1 VTERGRLRIRIL
13 GRLDAWDGDVEIDLG
28 GRRQRAVLAVLILA
42 RGEIVPAERVAYC
55 VWGDD
60 PPANVS
66 GAVQSYVS
74 HLRRRLQPD
83 GAPRSRGGL
92 IVSEGAGYAL
102 RLPAD
107 AVDAWRFEQL
117 LRDAAEADGD
127 ARRAAATLAEA
138 VELWHG
144 PALSEYAGEPWAEAE
159 IARLTELRAV
169 ARERLLAARLDRGE
183 AALLVP
189 ELEALVADDP
199 LREERW
205 RLLVLALYRAQR
217 QADAL
222 AALRRARTLLADE
235 LGIDPGPALRSLES
249 EVLAQSPAL
258 VGSIQTLVPPVER
271 AAPEPPASGARSD
284 LVDRDMKPSPLAS
297 GARSDLVDRDM
308 KPSPLASGARS
319 DLVDRDGELDAIRA
333 AVADLAAGA
342 SQLLLIEGPPGVG
355 KTRLLAEARRLAL
368 EQGLPVLGARGS
380 QLERTFGFGAV
391 RQLFEPVLVDPA
403 RRERLLAGAAGSARG
418 VFDVLD
424 EPAEGTFAVLHGL
437 YWLTAGLAS
446 EQPLVLT
453 IDDLQWCDTG
463 SLRYVGYL
471 SRRLD
476 GLPLLIVATVR
487 TGEPHE
493 DDELLAELLLD
504 PSTTLV
510 RPRPLTRE
518 GTAELIRRRLGDPAP
533 LFVTACHTTTAGNPL
548 LLRQLM
554 RALEADRVRPDAAH
568 ADRVMACGSRAI
580 ASMVLVRLRRLPAE
594 ATAVARAVAVLGE
607 GAELPTVAELASLD
621 EIATAAGLADLARA
635 EILRDEDPVGFVH
648 PLVRDAVY
656 RAVPGA
662 ERALAHE
669 RAARVLRRHGAAA
682 EQVGAH
688 LLLAPARADADSV
701 SVLRE
706 AARTAAAR
714 GASENAVTYL
724 RRALAEPAEGSARL
738 DVLRALGLLEIL
750 VDGPAG
756 LEHLGAAYDLVTEPP
771 DRAELAGMIAW
782 THVFTSSPGIA
793 SAFAREARA
802 SLPDDLVDARQGLLA
817 LERIG
822 GFMHGLD
829 PAVWQA
835 GADPVVQGDGHGARM
850 LAATL
855 SWEATCAGTDRDRA
869 VELARFALHEDK
881 LLAVDSGLF
890 WVVAAN
896 ARMIADDDPGDFWER
911 ARAQAHA
918 RGSLFTALSVN
929 LWQGLW
935 QWRRGELAEA
945 VASFEA
951 MLEQERMWGGS
962 GTGRDYASAFLVAAH
977 LDRGDLAAAREVGE
991 GALAGTPAGEGGRLV
1006 RHAVARLRLM
1016 EGAWAQALA
1025 LLDPVADLSGGTNPA
1040 WNTVRALRA
1049 AALAGLG
1056 RREEALELQSQEVA
1070 LLRQWGAPSFL
1081 GAGLRRLGELAGT
1094 PGVEHLREAV
1104 AVLAATTAE
1113 LEKARAELA
1122 LGRSPDVPDAEAV
1135 PLLASASARARRCG
1149 AQRVFADACA
1159 ALKRRGQAVDEEAC
1173 DEPTPVS
1180 LTVRRILDLAGA
1192 GLGVHEVAQRL
1203 FLTPGTVREALAAH
1217 DHSSP
1222 AQVGRERVR
1231 T

>member
-1 VTERGRLRIRIL
+1 VAERGRLRIRIL
-13 GRLDAWDGDVEIDLG
+13 GRLDACDGDVEVDLG

-42 RGEIVPAERVAYC
+42 RGEIVPAERIADC
-55 VWGDD
+55 LWNDEL
-60 PPANVS
+60 PANMN
-66 GAVQSYVS
+66 GALQSYVS
-74 HLRRRLQPD
+74 HLRRRLEPA
-83 GAPRSRGGL
+83 GAPRSRDGV
-92 IVSEGAGYAL
+92 IVSQGSGYAL

-117 LRDAAEADGD
+117 VRDATAVPAADPQ
-127 ARRAAATLAEA
+127 RVAATLTEA
-138 VELWHG
+138 LGLWRG

-169 ARERLLAARLDRGE
+169 ARERLLAARLDSGE

-189 ELEALVADDP
+189 ELEAMVAEEP

-205 RLLVLALYRAQR
+205 RLLVLALYRAHR

-235 LGIDPGPALRSLES
+235 LGIDPGPALRSLER

-258 VGSIQTLVPPVER
+258 GAPVPAVRPAPAVREGAAVPREGIER
-271 AAPEPPASGARSD
+271 PASGARSD
-284 LVDRDMKPSPLAS
+284 LVDRE
-297 GARSDLVDRDM
+297 
-308 KPSPLASGARS
+308 
-319 DLVDRDGELDAIRA
+319 GELDAIRTA
-333 AVADLAAGA
+333 LADLAGGA
-342 SQLLLIEGPPGVG
+342 SQLVLIEGPPGVG
-355 KTRLLAEARRLAL
+355 KTRLLAEARRLAA

-403 RRERLLAGAAGSARG
+403 RRDRLLADAAGSARG
-418 VFDVLD
+418 VFDVPD
-424 EPAEGTFAVLHGL
+424 EPAEGTFAALHGL

-463 SLRYVGYL
+463 SLRYIGYL

-476 GLPLLIVATVR
+476 GLALLIVATVR

-493 DDELLAELLLD
+493 DDELLADLLLD

-518 GTAELIRRRLGDPAP
+518 GTTELIRRRLGEPAP

-594 ATAVARAVAVLGE
+594 VTAVARAVAVLGE
-607 GAELPTVAELASLD
+607 RAELPIVAELADVD
-621 EIATAAGLADLARA
+621 EMAAAAALADLARA

-656 RAVPGA
+656 RAMPGA

-669 RAARVLRRHGAAA
+669 RAAQLLRRRATPA

-688 LLLAPARADADSV
+688 LLLAPTRADADSV
-701 SVLRE
+701 GVLRE

-724 RRALAEPAEGSARL
+724 RRALAEPAEGASRL
-738 DVLRALGLLEIL
+738 EVLRALGLLETL

-756 LEHLGAAYDLVTEPP
+756 LEHLGAAYDLVTEPAA
-771 DRAELAGMIAW
+771 RAELAITIAW
-782 THVFTSSPGIA
+782 THVFTSSPGVA
-793 SAFAREARA
+793 SRFAREAAA
-802 SLPDDLVDARQGLLA
+802 SLPEDLADARQGLLA
-817 LERIG
+817 LQRIS

-829 PAVWQA
+829 PAVWQV
-835 GADPVVQGDGHGARM
+835 GAEPVVQGDGDGARM

-869 VELARFALHEDK
+869 VELARFALHEDR
-881 LLAVDSGLF
+881 LFAVDSGLF

-896 ARMIADDDPGDFWER
+896 ARMIADDDLGDFWER
-911 ARAQAHA
+911 ARGQAHA

-945 VASFEA
+945 VACFEA

-962 GTGRDYASAFLVAAH
+962 GTGRDYAHAFLVAAH
-977 LDRGDLAAAREVGE
+977 LDRGNLAAAREAAAL
-991 GALAGTPAGEGGRLV
+991 ALAGTPAGEGGRLV
-1006 RHAVARLRLM
+1006 RHAVARLRLV
-1016 EGAWAQALA
+1016 EGSWAAALA
-1025 LLDPVADLSGGTNPA
+1025 LLDPVADATGGANPA
-1040 WNTVRALRA
+1040 WNTGRALRA

-1056 RREEALELQSQEVA
+1056 NLDEARELQSEEVA
-1070 LLRQWGAPSFL
+1070 LLRRWGAPSFL
-1081 GAGLRRLGELAGT
+1081 GAGLRRLGELEGAG
-1094 PGVEHLREAV
+1094 GLEHLREAV
-1104 AVLAATTAE
+1104 AVLSATTAE
-1113 LEKARAELA
+1113 IEKARAELA
-1122 LGRSPDVPDAEAV
+1122 LGRSPDVPDLEAV
-1135 PLLASASARARRCG
+1135 PLLSAASARARRCG

-1159 ALKRRGQAVDEEAC
+1159 ALKLRGQAVDDEAC
-1173 DEPTPVS
+1173 DEPTPMSVT
-1180 LTVRRILDLAGA
+1180 LRRIRDLAGA

-1203 FLTPGTVREALAAH
+1203 FLTPGTVRAALAQL
-1217 DHSSP
+1217 DGEVG
-1222 AQVGRERVR
+1222 AQVGAES
-1231 T
+1231 

>member
-1 VTERGRLRIRIL
+1 VTGGSRLRIRVL
-13 GRLDAWDGDVEIDLG
+13 GRLDAWDGDVEVDLG
-28 GRRQRAVLAVLILA
+28 GRRQRAVLAVLVLA
-42 RGEIVPAERVAYC
+42 RGQLVPAERIADC
-55 VWGDD
+55 LWGESL
-60 PPANVS
+60 PVNAA

-92 IVSEGAGYAL
+92 IVNEGGGYAV
-102 RLPAD
+102 RLSPD
-107 AVDAWRFEQL
+107 GVDAWRFERL
-117 LRDAAEADGD
+117 VRE
-127 ARRAAATLAEA
+127 AAAASSAGDPRGA
-138 VELWHG
+138 VVLLSEGLDLWRG
-144 PALSEYAGEPWAEAE
+144 PALAEYAAEPWAEAE
-159 IARLTELRAV
+159 IARLSELRGV
-169 ARERLLAARLDRGE
+169 ARERLLAARLDAGE
-183 AALLVP
+183 SALLVP
-189 ELEALVADDP
+189 ELEALVAEEP

-235 LGIDPGPALRSLES
+235 LGIDPGPALRALEG
-249 EVLAQSPAL
+249 EVLTQSPAL
-258 VGSIQTLVPPVER
+258 AGTVPQPAPTPNVER
-271 AAPEPPASGARSD
+271 TVAAGATVPASEAPSD
-284 LVDRDMKPSPLAS
+284 QPAQPDRP
-297 GARSDLVDRDM
+297 DR
-308 KPSPLASGARS
+308 PAPS
-319 DLVDRDGELDAIRA
+319 DLVDRDGEIEAIRSA
-333 AVADLAAGA
+333 IGELTGGA
-342 SQLLLIEGPPGVG
+342 SQLVIIEGPPGVG
-355 KTRLLAEARRLAL
+355 KTRLLAEARRLAAEHEL
-368 EQGLPVLGARGS
+368 HVLGAKGS

-418 VFDVLD
+418 VFDVPH
-424 EPAEGTFAVLHGL
+424 EPAEGTFSVLHGL

-453 IDDLQWCDTG
+453 IDDLQWCDTS
-463 SLRYVGYL
+463 SLRYLGYL
-471 SRRLD
+471 TRRLD
-476 GLPLLIVATVR
+476 GVPVLIVATLR
-487 TGEPHE
+487 TGEHHE
-493 DDELLAELLLD
+493 DDELLSELLLD
-504 PSTTLV
+504 PATTLV
-510 RPRPLTRE
+510 RPSPLTLE
-518 GTAELIRRRLGDPAP
+518 GTAELIRRRLGLPAA

-607 GAELPTVAELASLD
+607 RAELPIVAELAGLD
-621 EIATAAGLADLARA
+621 EVTTAGALADLART
-635 EILRDEDPVGFVH
+635 EILRDEAPVGFVH

-669 RAARVLRRHGAAA
+669 RAAQVLRRRGAPA

-688 LLLAPARADADSV
+688 LLLAPSRSDADSV
-701 SVLRE
+701 EVLRE
-706 AARTAAAR
+706 AARTVAAR
-714 GASENAVTYL
+714 GASENAITYL
-724 RRALAEPAEGSARL
+724 RRALAEPPTGSVRL
-738 DVLRALGLLEIL
+738 EVLRALGLLETL

-756 LEHLGAAYDLVTEPP
+756 LDHLGAAYAEVTEPTA
-771 DRAELAGMIAW
+771 RAELALTIAW

-793 SAFAREARA
+793 SAFAREAAA
-802 SLPDDLVDARQGLLA
+802 SLPGDLEDARQGLLA
-817 LERIG
+817 LQRIS
-822 GFMHGLD
+822 GFIHGLD

-835 GADPVVQGDGHGARM
+835 GAEPVVRGDGNGARM

-855 SWEATCAGTDRDRA
+855 SWEVTCAGTDRDRA
-869 VELARFALHEDK
+869 VELARCALHGDR

-896 ARMIADDDPGDFWER
+896 AHMIADDDLGDFWER

-929 LWQGLW
+929 LWQGLA

-945 VASFEA
+945 VACFEA

-962 GTGRDYASAFLVAAH
+962 GTGRDYAHAFLVGAH
-977 LDRGDLAAAREVGE
+977 LDRGDLAAARETAAVALAGSPSGE
-991 GALAGTPAGEGGRLV
+991 GARLL
-1006 RHAVARLRLM
+1006 RHAVARLRLA
-1016 EGAWAQALA
+1016 EGAWAGALA
-1025 LLDPVADLSGGTNPA
+1025 LLDPVADPSGPANPA
-1040 WNTVRALRA
+1040 WNSRRALRA

-1056 RREEALELQSQEVA
+1056 RREEALELQAEEVG
-1070 LLRQWGAPSFL
+1070 LLRRWGAPSFL
-1081 GAGLRRLGELAGT
+1081 GAGLRRLGELAG
-1094 PGVEHLREAV
+1094 PAGAENLREAV
-1104 AVLAATTAE
+1104 AVLSGTTAE
-1113 LEKARAELA
+1113 LEQARAELA
-1122 LGRSPDVPDAEAV
+1122 LGRSSDVPDEEAV
-1135 PLLASASARARRCG
+1135 SMLHAAVARARRCG

-1159 ALKRRGQAVDEEAC
+1159 ALHDRGQDVDDETC
-1173 DEPTPVS
+1173 DDPEPVS

-1203 FLTPGTVREALAAH
+1203 FLTPGTVRAALAGH

-1222 AQVGRERVR
+1222 AQVGRERVG